1 MKPIKTIIFLF
12 LMTGSIQSYAQFK
25 LSGKIDGY
33 TGKEILKVNIPVVYG
48 FNRENSIEI
57 PIDKNGNFSII
68 VPLTEKKFGDLIFE
82 KTFYTYLLSPG
93 KSLTLLCKKKDSTV
107 LTISGTA
114 INENQLM
121 TSVNLRKQPFF
132 MQKDKSFNDSLNSI
146 NAIEEKVIK
155 PWMSIRDQRIKAVKS
170 SIISEQD
177 KTLIIAEIKYNAIN
191 NLSYIKYNIPDR
203 KVANDFYLYLYD
215 PLQTTPEVFPAGPEY
230 YTFARHYLGYLGPK
244 AIDNKS
250 KKGLTDKELLDFYKI
265 SYDSANVVER
275 KFGRPY
281 LRFMLANNTLPLNV
295 NEQLTYKEIVDVYND
310 KDLRLLEPLVNAY
323 TAKFKTGKLVSD
335 AKSLLAKLKSE
346 LASNAK
352 NKEIQI
358 MPNFEKINSIYDVIN
373 KLRGKVVYLDV
384 WGTWCGPCKEE
395 LKYTPE
401 LKARFKDKDV
411 AYVYLDLDDD
421 NLDTQWR
428 AFIITNNM
436 EGLHLRKSRQ
446 TIVPFWKEL
455 LANSEDKEEYY
466 PQYFIFDKEGK
477 LVVTKAK
484 RPSGKEE
491 LYTQIEQ
498 FLIKP

>member
-1 MKPIKTIIFLF
+1 MKIIKIITFLF
-12 LMTGSIQSYAQFK
+12 LITGTVQSYAQFK
-25 LSGKIDGY
+25 LSGKIINY
-33 TGKEILKVNIPVVYG
+33 TGKEELKVNIPIVFG
-48 FNRENSIEI
+48 FKKENSIEI
-57 PIDKNGNFSII
+57 PVDKNGNFSIEL
-68 VPLTEKKFGDLIFE
+68 PLTEKKFGDLIFE

-93 KSLTLLCKKKDSTV
+93 KSLTVLCKTKDRTV
-107 LTISGTA
+107 STISGTA
-114 INENQLM
+114 IKENQLM
-121 TSVNLRKQPFF
+121 TSINLRKQPIF
-132 MQKDKSFNDSLNSI
+132 MLKEKLFYDSLNTLA
-146 NAIEEKVIK
+146 AIEEKVIK
-155 PWMSIRDQRIKAVKS
+155 PWMKIRDQHIQAVKS
-170 SIISEQD
+170 SLISEQD

-250 KKGLTDKELLDFYKI
+250 KKGLTEKELLDFYKI

-275 KFGRPY
+275 KFGKPY
-281 LRFMLANNTLPLNV
+281 LRFMLANNILPLNV
-295 NEQLTYKEIVDVYND
+295 NERLTYKEIVDVYND

-323 TAKFKTGKLVSD
+323 TAKFKTGNLVSD
-335 AKSLLAKLKSE
+335 AKSLLAKLKLE

-358 MPNFEKINSIYDVIN
+358 IPNFEKINSIYDVIN
-373 KLRGKVVYLDV
+373 KLKGKVVYLDV

-395 LKYTPE
+395 LKYNPD
-401 LKARFKDKDV
+401 LKAKFKGKAV

-428 AFIITNNM
+428 EFIITNNM

-446 TIVPFWKEL
+446 TIVSFWKEL
-455 LANSEDKEEYY
+455 LANTEDKEEYY
-466 PQYFIFDKEGK
+466 PQYFIFDKKGK
-477 LVVTKAK
+477 LAVSKAK
-484 RPSGKEE
+484 RPSEKEE
-491 LYTQIEQ
+491 LYMQIEQ
-498 FLIKP
+498 FLK